1 MSALTKSLRALEDQ
15 FRNIKRLLQVK
26 KKMMKKGREHQ
37 ILLRAVRVASR
48 GKKKKRQKNG
58 WFSPTGKLLSAGIF
72 QRKIDR
78 LHKKSGKEAAAQGLR
93 NARKKKRII
102 KEKEAKQKRNA
113 RKKKRIIKEK
123 EAKQKRDAAKRKR
136 IIKEKEA
143 KQKCKANKEAK
154 QKRKA
159 DKKHKAK
166 QNTERD
172 LSKKMFGSN
181 YYHTRISPN
190 RQTVMNDYGMFRD
203 ELLKTRHGKWDSDS
217 QNRIVRGD
225 YFGFI
230 TGPVGEEVV
239 RVCRVS
245 QVLGAEERPTH
256 WKSATPYTKNNGGTS
271 VAHRHAIVLTD
282 KHPLAKTFEWR
293 KFRKITGLGR
303 DCISWAPRCTQR
315 VVNNPWKSI
324 KEAASNKECSN
335 TSVSPSQPSGCLAM

>member
-26 KKMMKKGREHQ
+26 KKMIKKGREHK
-37 ILLRAVRVASR
+37 ILLREVRVVSR

-102 KEKEAKQKRNA
+102 KEKEAKQKR
-113 RKKKRIIKEK
+113 
-123 EAKQKRDAAKRKR
+123 DAAKRKR

-154 QKRKA
+154 QKCKA
-159 DKKHKAK
+159 NKKHKAK

-190 RQTVMNDYGMFRD
+190 RQAVMNDYGMFRD

-239 RVCRVS
+239 HVCRVS